1 MLYVAPYWPWCWKLT
16 LGERK
21 RGPLLLP
28 ALTGKE
34 SQDWSFSEWWQRV
47 SLGQTQ
53 SDLGPRLCVC
63 MLSCFSCVWL
73 FATLWTI
80 AHQAPLSMRFPR
92 NEYFSGLPCPPP
104 GDLSDPGIEPMSL
117 KSPALAGGLVTTSVT
132 LEAPS
137 AQVIAGS
144 KTPQLL
150 MSLHSSGR
158 K

>member
-1 MLYVAPYWPWCWKLT
+1 
-16 LGERK
+16 
-21 RGPLLLP
+21 
-28 ALTGKE
+28 
-34 SQDWSFSEWWQRV
+34 
-47 SLGQTQ
+47 
-53 SDLGPRLCVC
+53 
-63 MLSCFSCVWL
+63 MLSHFSRLQL

-104 GDLSDPGIEPMSL
+104 EDLSDPGIEPTSL
-117 KSPALAGGLVTTSVT
+117 KSPALAGGFITTSVT

-150 MSLHSSGR
+150 GSLHSSGR